1 MERLTK
7 REYGEITYSKNRDI
21 MCGSFCNSCSVGTGN
36 CNTVKAMVEK
46 LAEYEDLEEQ
56 GRLLRLPCKKGDIVW
71 ELCKCDDGVFRIF
84 PMEVKVFIPYGELR
98 YASRSYSMW
107 NIYAESDYT
116 KMYKSFY
123 DIGTSLFLTQEEAEA
138 KLAEMEESHD

>member
-56 GRLLRLPCKKGDIVW
+56 GRLLRLPCKVGDSVYRFGYA
-71 ELCKCDDGVFRIF
+71 DGKAYKVQKLVIRTLANLVAIMESGEFDKSVF
-84 PMEVKVFIPYGELR
+84 LH
-98 YASRSYSMW
+98 
-107 NIYAESDYT
+107 
-116 KMYKSFY
+116 
-123 DIGTSLFLTQEEAEA
+123 LEEAEN
-138 KLAEMEESHD
+138 KLKEMETT

>member
-46 LAEYEDLEEQ
+46 LAE
-56 GRLLRLPCKKGDIVW
+56 
-71 ELCKCDDGVFRIF
+71 
-84 PMEVKVFIPYGELR
+84 ME
-98 YASRSYSMW
+98 
-107 NIYAESDYT
+107 T
-116 KMYKSFY
+116 
-123 DIGTSLFLTQEEAEA
+123 T
-138 KLAEMEESHD
+138 

>member
-7 REYGEITYSKNRDI
+7 RKYGEITYSKNRDI

-56 GRLLRLPCKKGDIVW
+56 GRLLRLPCKVGSNIYRIT
-71 ELCKCDDGVFRIF
+71 DDGIDV
-84 PMEVKVFIPYGELR
+84 
-98 YASRSYSMW
+98 
-107 NIYAESDYT
+107 AECREITVAD
-116 KMYKSFY
+116 KEMYIESNTFCDWISF
-123 DIGTSLFLTQEEAEA
+123 DEIGKTVFLTEAEA
-138 KLAEMEESHD
+138 KLKELEESHD

>member
-1 MERLTK
+1 MERLTYRDK
-7 REYGEITYSKNRDI
+7 KGKAHIFCKQMCADAENCTDSYSVDLCQRF
-21 MCGSFCNSCSVGTGN
+21 SAFR
-36 CNTVKAMVEK
+36 K

-56 GRLLRLPCKKGDIVW
+56 GRLLRLPVKKGDIVW

-84 PMEVKVFIPYGELR
+84 QMEVKVVIPYGELR

-138 KLAEMEESHD
+138 KLAEMEESHEF